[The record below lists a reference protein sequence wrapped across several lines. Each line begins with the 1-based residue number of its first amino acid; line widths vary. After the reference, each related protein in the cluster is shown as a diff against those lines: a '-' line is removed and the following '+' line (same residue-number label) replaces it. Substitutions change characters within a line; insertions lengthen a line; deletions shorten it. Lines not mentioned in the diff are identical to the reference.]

1 MFSYAEEEFQ
11 RKMQA
16 KIEADALTVE
26 RTDQLKNAEQNAREA
41 IMVRN
46 SC

>member
-16 KIEADALTVE
+16 KIEADALAME
-26 RTDQLKNAEQNAREA
+26 RTEQLKNAEQNAREA
-41 IMVRN
+41 TMVRT